1 MMNKIDNTKNGE
13 ERFYGVGHF
22 DLIIIDEAHRSIYN
36 RYKAIF
42 DYFDACIVG
51 LTATP
56 KDGIDHNTFE
66 LFSCSTEDP
75 TFLYELNQAV
85 PTYLSPYKN
94 IDIKSKFLREGIKY
108 KDLSPTDKAKYEDTF
123 IAIVISHF
131 YSPRPPSS
139 SLRLHL
145 LQLFTDLSWSTAKFR
160 FLRGVPFFLVCYQH
174 CLSLR
179 NRSSLLHY

>member
-1 MMNKIDNTKNGE
+1 MFSTYPSMMNKIDNTKNGE

-108 KDLSPTDKAKYEDTF
+108 KDLSPTDKAT
-123 IAIVISHF
+123 
-131 YSPRPPSS
+131 
-139 SLRLHL
+139 
-145 LQLFTDLSWSTAKFR
+145 
-160 FLRGVPFFLVCYQH
+160 
-174 CLSLR
+174 
-179 NRSSLLHY
+179 